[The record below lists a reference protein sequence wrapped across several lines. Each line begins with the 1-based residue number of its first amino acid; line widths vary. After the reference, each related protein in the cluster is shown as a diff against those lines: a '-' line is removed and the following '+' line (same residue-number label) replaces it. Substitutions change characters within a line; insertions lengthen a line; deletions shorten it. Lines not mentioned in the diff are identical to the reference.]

1 MRVCP
6 GEASPLPWYTKDGH
20 YALPHVRFCV
30 RSLSCG
36 LAPRVSRHFPTTS
49 VRLARER
56 CKLQALFYVLVAHM
70 GRDATFENHSPVK
83 KDVSVYIRHVRGC
96 VKSGDRM
103 VACPSSA
110 CSCVCLDGCTFR
122 CLVFLFRFLR
132 NKVPSQE
139 PSFSTSPLPPKSKV
153 EMEPPQ
159 SCNTRAM
166 KSTIH
171 ARRHG
176 LRNRWSTLD
185 LGGQGEA
192 NKLICQSWYFIS

>member
-1 MRVCP
+1 
-6 GEASPLPWYTKDGH
+6 
-20 YALPHVRFCV
+20 
-30 RSLSCG
+30 
-36 LAPRVSRHFPTTS
+36 
-49 VRLARER
+49 
-56 CKLQALFYVLVAHM
+56 M
-70 GRDATFENHSPVK
+70 GGDATSENHSPVK
-83 KDVSVYIRHVRGC
+83 KDVSVYIRHARGC

-139 PSFSTSPLPPKSKV
+139 PNFSTSPLPPKSKV

-176 LRNRWSTLD
+176 LRSHRSFLD
-185 LGGQGEA
+185 LGGKGEA
-192 NKLICQSWYFIS
+192 KKLIVQRFYLISQNRTLILTIF